1 MSLQTPLRGL
11 RCFCVA
17 AECLSFKETAKQ
29 LYLTPS
35 AVSHQIKQLEDNL
48 NLSLFERK
56 TRAIELTE
64 SGKQFY
70 HAIKPLLEQLSQ
82 TINQFSQIERTKEV
96 SISMPEFFAS
106 ELFVPRLR
114 GWSEQYPNIN
124 LTLETV
130 KSRRET
136 PKYTDVSVVLSGKK
150 PQDVLSYDLFPISYI
165 PACNPSLF
173 QKLHGKGYRVLEKTP
188 LILHQAR
195 PTAWHQWAERVGY
208 HQFQPKQIIQ
218 LDSMFSVARAAQQGL
233 GVALIPM
240 PISHAWFSSGA
251 LVKLFEQD
259 LLSRDRYYLVQHNE
273 DPERPEIKLLIDW
286 VLQSFNTPEVALQP
300 AS

>member
-1 MSLQTPLRGL
+1 MLLQTPLRGL

-70 HAIKPLLEQLSQ
+70 QAIKPLLEQLGQ
-82 TINQFSQIERTKEV
+82 TINQFSQVERAKEV

-114 GWSEQYPNIN
+114 GWSEQYPTIN
-124 LTLETV
+124 LSLETV
-130 KSRRET
+130 KSRRDN

-150 PQDVLSYDLFPISYI
+150 PTDAISYDLFPISYI

-173 QKLHGKGYRVLEKTP
+173 QKLHGKGYRILEKTP

-195 PTAWHQWAERVGY
+195 PNSWHHWAERVGY

-251 LVKLFEQD
+251 LVKLFDQD

-286 VLQSFNTPEVALQP
+286 VLQSFNTLEVALQP
-300 AS
+300 AN

>member
-82 TINQFSQIERTKEV
+82 TINQFSQVERTQEV

-273 DPERPEIKLLIDW
+273 DPERPEL
-286 VLQSFNTPEVALQP
+286 SC
-300 AS
+300 